1 MCCKSSHIKLIRFL
15 FLFLPAIFSS
25 LTAGSQNI
33 IRGNN
38 QTETNFLVR
47 TKQFNEF
54 VDRFNYRTDFK
65 GEAADSLFRSKISR
79 ENLIRSLFDMKDPRV
94 LSKEIKISS
103 AYTELKNEFIKEV
116 TTQNL
121 FLYKYSDNIIAE
133 AKSKVIYKD
142 NSYLLSI
149 FLTQEI
155 IDKSRVKWV
164 INTVKSDVFNF
175 LRTDTSMI
183 RFISP
188 SSNETDFMNLKRALQ
203 DSCYLQYYAAKE
215 YEPDNL
221 TLFFYMINTSAL
233 KFEYT
238 EEVVYHII
246 DIPGWEITVR
256 EFNRNEMNSGWL
268 ISDISRNKA
277 EKAEYLR
284 KLRLPETY

>member
-1 MCCKSSHIKLIRFL
+1 MCCNSSHIKRTRVLL
-15 FLFLPAIFSS
+15 FLLPAIFSS
-25 LTAGSQNI
+25 LIAGSQNI
-33 IRGNN
+33 IKAIN

-54 VDRFNYRTDFK
+54 VDRFNYKTDFK
-65 GEAADSLFRSKISR
+65 GEETDSLFKSKISR
-79 ENLIRSLFDMKDPRV
+79 ENLINSLFDQKDPRI

-103 AYTELKNEFIKEV
+103 DYKELKNEFIKEV

-133 AKSKVIYKD
+133 AKSKVIFKGNPYP
-142 NSYLLSI
+142 LSV

-164 INTVKSDVFNF
+164 INTVKSGVFNF
-175 LRTDTSMI
+175 LKTDTILI

-221 TLFFYMINTSAL
+221 TLFFYMLNTSAL

-246 DIPGWEITVR
+246 DIPGWEITVK

-268 ISDISRNKA
+268 ISDIEKKRVNKTD
-277 EKAEYLR
+277 YLR
-284 KLRLPETY
+284 ELRK

>member
-1 MCCKSSHIKLIRFL
+1 MCCKSSHIKIIRVL

-33 IRGNN
+33 IKGNN
-38 QTETNFLVR
+38 QTEANFLVR

-54 VDRFNYRTDFK
+54 VDRFNYLTDFK
-65 GEAADSLFRSKISR
+65 GEAADSSFKSKISR
-79 ENLIRSLFDMKDPRV
+79 ENLLASLFDQKDPRI

-103 AYTELKNEFIKEV
+103 AYKELKNEFIKEV

-133 AKSKVIYKD
+133 AKSKVIY
-142 NSYLLSI
+142 NGNPYSLSV

-164 INTVKSDVFNF
+164 INTVKSRVFDF
-175 LRTDTSMI
+175 LKTDTSMI

-188 SSNETDFMNLKRALQ
+188 SSNETDFMNLARALQ
-203 DSCYLQYYAAKE
+203 DSAYLQYYASKD

-221 TLFFYMINTSAL
+221 TLFFYMINTSVL

-246 DIPGWEITVR
+246 DIPGWEITVK

-268 ISDISRNKA
+268 ISDIEKKQVNKTDYIR
-277 EKAEYLR
+277 ELR
-284 KLRLPETY
+284 K